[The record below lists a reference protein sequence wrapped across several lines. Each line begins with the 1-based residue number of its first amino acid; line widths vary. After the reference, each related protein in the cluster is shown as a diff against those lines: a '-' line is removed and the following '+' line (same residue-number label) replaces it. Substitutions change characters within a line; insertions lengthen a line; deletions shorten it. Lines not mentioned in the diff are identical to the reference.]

1 MVREPARLQAGA
13 MNESPPPADQPPHHS
28 SSGPRVD
35 REQVRDL
42 GRLRRSI
49 IDRHVAG
56 VSGGLGRHLDIDPVI
71 IRVAFAVLTLFGG
84 AGILLY
90 LACWLLVP
98 EEGREHAALDL
109 DPRSRTVALVGVGAI
124 AVLITFSG
132 WWGGWGFPWPLALAA
147 LIAVIILGRRES
159 RTGAAGPAV
168 APVAGPTGYHWAPP
182 VDSPADPPTGAPV
195 DPGTP
200 FPAAPL
206 GPPAY
211 TGPTTYPPPQRPRD
225 PRKRGPRLFW
235 LTMAVVALGWGI
247 LGVVDVAGVEVPGS
261 GYPAL
266 AVAVIGVMLLVGAWF
281 GRAGGLILA
290 GLVATVALAGAT
302 AVGHVQDESRL
313 ESPTRA
319 AQVDAEYWHPAGD
332 LVLDLSSVADPDDL
346 DGRTVVVSG
355 GVGRL
360 EVILPDGLD
369 ADVTGEV
376 GGPGSVE
383 IFGQERGGINTS
395 LSRST
400 TDDNDNPDLRLE
412 VFLGVGEIII
422 RTQ

>member
-1 MVREPARLQAGA
+1 
-13 MNESPPPADQPPHHS
+13 MNETPPPAEQPPDHS
-28 SSGPRVD
+28 STGPRVD

-124 AVLITFSG
+124 AALITVGG
-132 WWGGWGFPWPLALAA
+132 WWGGWGFPWPLALVA

-159 RTGAAGPAV
+159 RTGATGPAA
-168 APVAGPTGYHWAPP
+168 APVADPTGYHWAPP
-182 VDSPADPPTGAPV
+182 VDAPADPGA
-195 DPGTP
+195 P

-211 TGPTTYPPPQRPRD
+211 TAPTTYAPAQRPRD

-247 LGVVDVAGVEVPGS
+247 LGVVDVAGVDVPGS

-302 AVGHVQDESRL
+302 AVGHVEDEPRH
-313 ESPTRA
+313 EAPTRA
-319 AQVDAEYWHPAGD
+319 AQVDEEYWHPAGE
-332 LVLDLSSVADPDDL
+332 LVVDLSRVTDLDDL

-355 GVGRL
+355 GVGRI
-360 EVILPDGLD
+360 EVILPAGLD

-383 IFGQERGGINTS
+383 IFGRERGGINTS

-400 TDDNDNPDLRLE
+400 PDTDNPDLRLE
-412 VFLGVGEIII
+412 AFLGIGEIII